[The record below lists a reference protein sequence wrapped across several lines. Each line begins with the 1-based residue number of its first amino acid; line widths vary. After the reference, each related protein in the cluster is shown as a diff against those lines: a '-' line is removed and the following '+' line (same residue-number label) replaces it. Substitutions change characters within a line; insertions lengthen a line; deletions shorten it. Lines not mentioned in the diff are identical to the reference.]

1 MVEKIS
7 NLNIITAGIEENK
20 INKRENKEKE
30 DLKKVSQ
37 DFEALFLKKLFD
49 EMDKTVDRKNSLFDG
64 GNAEEI
70 FRGMLNDERAKSIS
84 KSGGIGLSE
93 LIYKQ
98 LSSEIKE
105 KK

>member
-1 MVEKIS
+1 MIGKID
-7 NLNIITAGIEENK
+7 NLNIITSGIEEQRVK
-20 INKRENKEKE
+20 KQDTKE
-30 DLKKVSQ
+30 DKELRKVSQ
-37 DFEALFLKKLFD
+37 DFESLFLKKLFD
-49 EMDKTVDRKNSLFDG
+49 EMDKTVNREGSLFSG

-84 KSGGIGLSE
+84 KSGGIGLAD

-98 LSSEIKE
+98 LSAEVKE

>member
-7 NLNIITAGIEENK
+7 NLNIVTAGIEENK
-20 INKRENKEKE
+20 IKKRENKEKE

-49 EMDKTVDRKNSLFDG
+49 EMDKTVDRKDSLFDG

-84 KSGGIGLSE
+84 KSGGIGLGE

>member
-7 NLNIITAGIEENK
+7 NLNVITAGIEKNKTNK
-20 INKRENKEKE
+20 IENKEKE

-84 KSGGIGLSE
+84 KSGGIGLAD

>member
-7 NLNIITAGIEENK
+7 NLNVITAGIEKNK
-20 INKRENKEKE
+20 INKIENKEKE

-84 KSGGIGLSE
+84 KSGGIGLAD

>member
-7 NLNIITAGIEENK
+7 NLNVITAGIEKNKTNK
-20 INKRENKEKE
+20 IENKEKE

-49 EMDKTVDRKNSLFDG
+49 EMDKTVDRKDSLFDG

-84 KSGGIGLSE
+84 KSGGIGLAD

>member
-84 KSGGIGLSE
+84 KSGGIGLGE